1 MAIRTFNFT
10 PTQTKTIYDL
20 VVERKHEVQE
30 LIKNMETDKTIKL
43 KDLKLVKDYEL
54 TLKFILS
61 QVEKKL

>member
-20 VVERKHEVQE
+20 VTEKRYQVED
-30 LIKNMETDKTIKL
+30 LL
-43 KDLKLVKDYEL
+43 KDMEKDNTSKVRDIELVKDYEL

-61 QVEKKL
+61 QIEKKL

>member
-20 VVERKHEVQE
+20 VVERKHEVEE
-30 LIKNMETDKTIKL
+30 LIKNMEIDKTIKL

>member
-20 VVERKHEVQE
+20 VVERKHEVEE

>member
-1 MAIRTFNFT
+1 MAIRTFTFT

-20 VVERKHEVQE
+20 VVERKHQVED
-30 LIKNMETDKTIKL
+30 LL
-43 KDLKLVKDYEL
+43 KDMEKDNTSKVRDIELVKDYEL

>member
-20 VVERKHEVQE
+20 VVERKHEVEE
-30 LIKNMETDKTIKL
+30 LIKNMETDKKIKL